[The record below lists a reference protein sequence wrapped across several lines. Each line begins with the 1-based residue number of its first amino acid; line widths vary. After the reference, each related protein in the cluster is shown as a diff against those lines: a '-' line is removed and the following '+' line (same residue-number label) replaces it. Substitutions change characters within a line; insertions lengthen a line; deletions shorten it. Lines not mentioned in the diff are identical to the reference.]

1 MREGRSHY
9 FQLFFYLWALK
20 REGTGVIHT
29 KKGDVNYTGQQE
41 SAVRQ
46 TIKKIQFCRPRGS
59 PAFLSLDTHCLA
71 ILENYHMTGTL
82 TYPPAF
88 QPRKS

>member
-1 MREGRSHY
+1 MRKGGSHY

-20 REGTGVIHT
+20 SEGSGVIHT
-29 KKGDVNYTGQQE
+29 KKGDANYAGYQE

-46 TIKKIQFCRPRGS
+46 TTKKIQFCRPGGS
-59 PAFLSLDTHCLA
+59 PDFLSLDTHCLA
-71 ILENYHMTGTL
+71 ILENFHMTGTF

-88 QPRKS
+88 RPRKS